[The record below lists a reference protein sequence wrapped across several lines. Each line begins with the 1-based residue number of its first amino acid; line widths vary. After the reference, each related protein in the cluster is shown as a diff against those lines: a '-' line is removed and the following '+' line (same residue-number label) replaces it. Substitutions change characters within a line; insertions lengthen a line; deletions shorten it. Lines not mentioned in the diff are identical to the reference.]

1 MFKSPLFWFLLN
13 ISCILLQGFFSM
25 MEMACVSFNK
35 VRLQYYLTKNN
46 KKAELVSFFI
56 RTPHFLFGT
65 IMLGV
70 NISLQIGSQ
79 SCRESF
85 RYLQI
90 NPDFSPFLQIIL
102 VTVFGEILPL
112 IIARKIPEKIAL
124 KGISFLYT
132 IYFLFYPFI
141 QGLSVLIKLIYKIL
155 KVKKGYFNTII
166 NREEFQKILE
176 THHEENDF
184 NMIATNIFSL
194 SKMEARDIM
203 LPLSKCISLPM
214 KSSVKELKQSIM
226 TSLSD
231 FVLIYY
237 THKKNIIGIASP
249 KQFISKPETDLI
261 GKHMKSPWFISSHS
275 KLINILKEFREN
287 HNNLALVLNN
297 SGIVIGVLSIQAIFN
312 LIFNTPNIAK
322 SKKEQVTSINRTFP
336 GNTKLSELKKQF
348 GFNFPHHDVETLAQL
363 MITLIDEP
371 LEEGLIVH
379 IDNIS
384 FQIKEM
390 NLSGI
395 KSVSINSFP

>member
-1 MFKSPLFWFLLN
+1 MFKSSLFWFSVN

-35 VRLQYYLTKNN
+35 VRLQYYLTKNH
-46 KKAELVSFFI
+46 KKADLVSFFI
-56 RTPHFLFGT
+56 RAPHFLFGT
-65 IMLGV
+65 VMLGV

-85 RYLQI
+85 KYLQI
-90 NPDFSPFLQIIL
+90 NPDFAPFLQIIL
-102 VTVFGEILPL
+102 VTIFGEILPL
-112 IIARKIPEKIAL
+112 IIARKLPEKIAL
-124 KGISFLYT
+124 KGIYFLYFV
-132 IYFLFYPFI
+132 YCLFYPFI
-141 QGLSVLIKLIYKIL
+141 QGLSFLMKLVYKLL
-155 KVKKGYFNTII
+155 KIKKGYFNTLI

-194 SKMEARDIM
+194 SKIEAQSIM
-203 LPLSKCISLPM
+203 MPLSKCSSLPLTA
-214 KSSVKELKQSIM
+214 SIQDLKQVIT
-226 TSLSD
+226 TSPYD
-231 FVLIYY
+231 FVLIYS
-237 THKKNIIGIASP
+237 TNKKNIIGIASS
-249 KQFISKPETDLI
+249 KQFISKEKTDLI

-287 HNNLALVLNN
+287 HHNLALVLNH
-297 SGIVIGVLSIQAIFN
+297 SGIVMGVLSIQEIFT
-312 LIFNTPNIAK
+312 LIFNTPNLAK
-322 SKKEQVTSINRTFP
+322 RKTKQARSINRTFP
-336 GNTKLSELKKQF
+336 GNTKLKELKKQF
-348 GFNFPHHDVETLAQL
+348 GFTFPHRDVETLAQL

-371 LEEGLIVH
+371 LEEGLTVH
-379 IDNIS
+379 IENVS